1 MEKLGYNQDVKNL
14 QFFQAPKVICF
25 GQKANHLYT
34 SQRGWDDLW
43 SGSSGRSQITFNF
56 WILNFKKKF
65 RHCRPAPWTKLKY
78 EYAPF
83 HKFSPYSQW
92 VWLSSESV
100 STPQRFS
107 YEIKNLYN
115 GPFCVGVIPERSEYA
130 SRVSAVHRIRLPFW
144 AFEINL
150 IEPTIKYLH
159 ITTLPWG
166 NSRDNTNRSKNKEIK
181 T

>member
-1 MEKLGYNQDVKNL
+1 MSNFAIFSSTQSNL
-14 QFFQAPKVICF
+14 LRSKIKPLVYIPK
-25 GQKANHLYT
+25 GQ
-34 SQRGWDDLW
+34 DDLW

-65 RHCRPAPWTKLKY
+65 SHCRPPPWNKLKY

-83 HKFSPYSQW
+83 HKFSPYSQR

-100 STPQRFS
+100 STLQRFS

-115 GPFCVGVIPERSEYA
+115 GPFCVGMIPERSEYA
-130 SRVSAVHRIRLPFW
+130 SRVSAVHRIRLPFL
-144 AFEINL
+144 AFQRNL